1 MITMIIIDHDVD
13 DGKIFNTVLMMAN
26 ANEDSINPN
35 FHFLSILFDFFVK
48 VQLNNSL
55 KSL

>member
-1 MITMIIIDHDVD
+1 MITMIMIDHDVD

-55 KSL
+55 